1 MYDYLIIG
9 GGISGLLTAL
19 ELRRA
24 GLKVCVLEK
33 NTTGQESSWAGG
45 GILSPLY
52 PWRYPEAVTALAQ
65 WSQAHYPSYA
75 HELHQQSGIDPEYVG
90 NGLLILDSEEVQAA
104 QTWAAANQVN
114 LQYLSDEHA
123 VKTCEPELVDYAQAL
138 WMPEV
143 GQLRNP
149 RLMKSLRQAVLN
161 AGVEIREHCPALNL
175 QTAGQQ
181 ITGVVTP
188 QGAVNAGHVVVT
200 SGAWSDGVLASLNLG
215 LPVEPVR
222 GQMIVFAAQAGLV
235 SRIVLANQ
243 HYVIPRRDG
252 HVLVGSTVEY
262 VGFDKHTTDT
272 ALEELK
278 YAGFNL
284 IPRLADYEVT
294 KHWAGLRPGSKH
306 GIPYIG
312 EHPEIKGLF
321 VNAGHFRNGVVLGIA
336 SARLLADIAL
346 QRTPILDPQP
356 YRVGRFEA

>member
-1 MYDYLIIG
+1 
-9 GGISGLLTAL
+9 
-19 ELRRA
+19 
-24 GLKVCVLEK
+24 
-33 NTTGQESSWAGG
+33 
-45 GILSPLY
+45 
-52 PWRYPEAVTALAQ
+52 
-65 WSQAHYPSYA
+65 
-75 HELHQQSGIDPEYVG
+75 
-90 NGLLILDSEEVQAA
+90 
-104 QTWAAANQVN
+104 
-114 LQYLSDEHA
+114 
-123 VKTCEPELVDYAQAL
+123 
-138 WMPEV
+138 
-143 GQLRNP
+143 
-149 RLMKSLRQAVLN
+149 
-161 AGVEIREHCPALNL
+161 
-175 QTAGQQ
+175 
-181 ITGVVTP
+181 
-188 QGAVNAGHVVVT
+188 VNAGHVVVT

-321 VNAGHFRNGVVLGIA
+321 INAGHFRNGVVLGIA

>member
-52 PWRYPEAVTALAQ
+52 PWRYPEAITALAQ

-75 HELHQQSGIDPEYVG
+75 NELHQQSGIDPEYVG
-90 NGLLILDSEEVQAA
+90 NGLLILDCNEVQAA
-104 QTWAAANQVN
+104 QTWAATNQVN
-114 LQYLSDEHA
+114 LQYLDA
-123 VKTCEPELVDYAQAL
+123 PALKTCEPELADCSQAL
-138 WMPEV
+138 WLPEV

-149 RLMKSLRQAVLN
+149 RLMKSLRQAALN

-175 QTAGQQ
+175 QTVGQQ
-181 ITGVVTP
+181 ITGVITP
-188 QGAVNAGHVVVT
+188 QGIMNAAQVVVT

-222 GQMIVFAAQAGLV
+222 GQMIVFAAQAGLI
-235 SRIVLANQ
+235 SRIVLDGP
-243 HYVIPRRDG
+243 HYIIPRRDG

-262 VGFDKHTTDT
+262 VGFDKHTTDA

-321 VNAGHFRNGVVLGIA
+321 INAGHFRNGVVLGIA